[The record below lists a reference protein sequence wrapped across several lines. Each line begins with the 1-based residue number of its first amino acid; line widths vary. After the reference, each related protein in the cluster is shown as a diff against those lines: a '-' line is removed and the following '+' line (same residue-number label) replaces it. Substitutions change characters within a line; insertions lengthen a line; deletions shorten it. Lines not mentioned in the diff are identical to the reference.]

1 MDLTLKFAGGILWG
15 LLAMGIGAVFLR
27 DALWHMRAHAI
38 NGKRLT
44 FWASVDIVL
53 AVFFL
58 SVVIRIAFKGS

>member
-1 MDLTLKFAGGILWG
+1 MDLTLKFAGEIVRWLFATA
-15 LLAMGIGAVFLR
+15 LGAVFLR
-27 DALWHMRAHAI
+27 DALWHLRDHAV

-44 FWASVDIVL
+44 FWASVDIVF